1 MTALTHPVTGHQLNT
16 DDESVE
22 FWEAA
27 GYRAEKAK
35 APAKKRGGGQHG
47 PVPRTGRP

>member
-35 APAKKRGGGQHG
+35 APAKK
-47 PVPRTGRP
+47 TAAKKSSSTKK

>member
-1 MTALTHPVTGHQLNT
+1 MTVLTHSVTGHRINT

-35 APAKKRGGGQHG
+35 APAKKAAAKKSS
-47 PVPRTGRP
+47 TKK

>member
-1 MTALTHPVTGHQLNT
+1 MTALTHSVTGHQINT

-27 GYRAEKAK
+27 GYRAVKAK
-35 APAKKRGGGQHG
+35 APAKRAAAKKSS
-47 PVPRTGRP
+47 TKK

>member
-1 MTALTHPVTGHQLNT
+1 MTALINPVTGHQIST

-27 GYRAEKAK
+27 GYRAAKAK
-35 APAKKRGGGQHG
+35 APAKKAAAAKKSSK
-47 PVPRTGRP
+47 

>member
-1 MTALTHPVTGHQLNT
+1 MTALTHSVTGHQINT

-27 GYRAEKAK
+27 GYRVEKAK
-35 APAKKRGGGQHG
+35 APAKKAAAKKSS
-47 PVPRTGRP
+47 TKK

>member
-1 MTALTHPVTGHQLNT
+1 VTALTHSVTGHRIST

-27 GYRAEKAK
+27 GYRVEKAK
-35 APAKKRGGGQHG
+35 APAKKAAAKKSS
-47 PVPRTGRP
+47 TTKK

>member
-1 MTALTHPVTGHQLNT
+1 MTALTHSVTGHQINT

-35 APAKKRGGGQHG
+35 APAKKAAAKKSS
-47 PVPRTGRP
+47 TKK

>member
-1 MTALTHPVTGHQLNT
+1 VTDLTHSVTGHRIST

-27 GYRAEKAK
+27 GYRVEKAK
-35 APAKKRGGGQHG
+35 APTKRAASKKSSS
-47 PVPRTGRP
+47 TKK

>member
-1 MTALTHPVTGHQLNT
+1 MTALTHPVTGHQVST

-27 GYRAEKAK
+27 GYRADKAK
-35 APAKKRGGGQHG
+35 AKPAKK
-47 PVPRTGRP
+47 TAAKKSSSTKK